1 MEDKNYENPQNEAH
15 EENTFRLKEDTH
27 SSHVWYWIIAILILI
42 LFGWYGYSAG
52 WFSKTNKV
60 TPKPIAEQKENQN
73 PFSEK
78 DLADI
83 SEVKIITG
91 NSFPV
96 EKTLVVKGTLP
107 NGCTYLNDPQ
117 ILRDGNTFYVN
128 VTTKREGENC
138 TQEIKEY
145 ELPIKLDVLG
155 LPAGVYTLVINGK
168 NTQFELEQDNKLV
181 IPEGEEK

>member
-83 SEVKIITG
+83 KARIEYLID
-91 NSFPV
+91 
-96 EKTLVVKGTLP
+96 
-107 NGCTYLNDPQ
+107 NG
-117 ILRDGNTFYVN
+117 
-128 VTTKREGENC
+128 VTKF
-138 TQEIKEY
+138 EISS
-145 ELPIKLDVLG
+145 ISHLG
-155 LPAGVYTLVINGK
+155 LLKDLKRADLISGSQLNLINREAINFFK
-168 NTQFELEQDNKLV
+168 MRQFKGSVLSVEVSRNLLKS
-181 IPEGEEK
+181 IAKS